1 MRLNWLWDFIILSY
15 ITLDLVDMFILH
27 LSNYD
32 YYQIIWKNQIQLT
45 NLLKYINILNESYLI
60 NIKKIGLLSSYNPK
74 YEL

>member
-27 LSNYD
+27 LINYD

-45 NLLKYINILNESYLI
+45 NLLKYINILNETYLI
-60 NIKKIGLLSSYNPK
+60 NIEKIGLLSSYNPK

>member
-1 MRLNWLWDFIILSY
+1 
-15 ITLDLVDMFILH
+15 MFILH

-45 NLLKYINILNESYLI
+45 NLLKYITILNETYLI